1 MENNEVTVIAGKCGE
16 DIAFSF
22 DGSVLRISG
31 SGAMY
36 NYTDP
41 ALTPFADFRSSVSE
55 LVIEDGIESI
65 GNCAFGG
72 FTAVTRL
79 YVPGSV
85 DVIGSR
91 AFGECTALTSVTLG
105 EGVRVIGPKAFEK
118 CPRLTWLEFP
128 SSLRSVDFK
137 AFIKS
142 EGVREIKYAG
152 TAVEWKRR
160 VRVGRSSH
168 GNASIFGAHFSFRD
182 NTRRYDEMTAR
193 IGDVIRAGGDGAMYI
208 VTPDLTVEEYD
219 GKSGDCTLIV
229 FPDGKTM
236 MIDAGAPPCWFHVV
250 ELLAGAGIKRL
261 DYFAL
266 SHPHGDHY
274 GGASKAAEYLFSQG
288 GGIGTYL
295 YSGLDFKT
303 GEKKLARLLAAH
315 GTEMRRDLCEGDEL
329 EIGDVAVNIFNPR
342 QEDLIIDE
350 NSDMSDGGVNN
361 ISVGMKFIY
370 GNVSYLTAGDLYAVR
385 ERELVERLGGF
396 LRSDAAKTNHHGV
409 FTSNTP
415 EWTEA
420 VGARVLVS
428 DSDDAPWTVFE
439 ERLRAAGTPNYIV
452 SDCGLCVLRLTADGG
467 ITAETEY

>member
-1 MENNEVTVIAGKCGE
+1 MPI
-16 DIAFSF
+16 D
-22 DGSVLRISG
+22 
-31 SGAMY
+31 
-36 NYTDP
+36 
-41 ALTPFADFRSSVSE
+41 
-55 LVIEDGIESI
+55 
-65 GNCAFGG
+65 CAFGG

-142 EGVREIKYAG
+142 EGVREIRYAG

-168 GNASIFGAHFSFRD
+168 GNASVLGAHFSFRD

-315 GTEMRRDLCEGDEL
+315 GTEMRRDLCEGEEL
-329 EIGDVAVNIFNPR
+329 EIGNVTVKIFNPR
-342 QEDLIIDE
+342 PEDLIIDE

-439 ERLRAAGTPNYIV
+439 DRLRAAGTPNYIV

>member
-1 MENNEVTVIAGKCGE
+1 MEDKKYETVSGECGAGVV
-16 DIAFSF
+16 FTF
-22 DGSVLRISG
+22 DGSVLRVSG
-31 SGAMY
+31 EGVMD

-41 ALTPFADFRSSVSE
+41 ALTPFAALRDSVRE
-55 LVIEDGIESI
+55 LIIEDGVRAI

-72 FTAVTRL
+72 FSAITHLR
-79 YVPGSV
+79 VPGSAEI
-85 DVIGSR
+85 IGSR
-91 AFGECTALTSVTLG
+91 AFGECRSLTTVTLG

-118 CPRLTWLEFP
+118 CPKLRWLDLP
-128 SSLRSVDFK
+128 SSLRAVDFK

-142 EGVREIKYAG
+142 ENVSEIRYAG
-152 TAVEWKRR
+152 TAVEWARR

-168 GNASIFGAHFSFRD
+168 GNASVIGAHFSFRD
-182 NTRRYDEMTAR
+182 NTRRYDAMTAH
-193 IGDVIRAGGDGAMYI
+193 IGDIIRAGGDGSMYV

-229 FPDGKTM
+229 FPDGETM

-250 ELLAGAGIKRL
+250 ELLAGAGIRKL

-266 SHPHGDHY
+266 SHPHGDHF

-295 YSGLDFKT
+295 YSGFEYKT
-303 GEKKLARLLAAH
+303 GERKLSRLLERH
-315 GTEMRRDLCEGDEL
+315 GTVMRRDLCEGDEL
-329 EIGDVAVNIFNPR
+329 EIGGVTIKIFNPNKN
-342 QEDLIIDE
+342 DFDIP
-350 NSDMSDGGVNN
+350 SDTELNDGGVNN
-361 ISVGMKFIY
+361 ISVGMKFIF

-385 ERELVERLGGF
+385 EHELVARLGDF

-428 DSDDAPWTVFE
+428 DSDDAPWTVFA
-439 ERLRAAGTPNYIV
+439 ERLAAAGTPNYIV
-452 SDCGLCVLRLTADGG
+452 SDCGLCVMRLTADGG
-467 ITAETEY
+467 ISVETEY